1 MTERKHYLSG
11 TLLDDGSE
19 YSLGELCRICGVTAE
34 TEIDMVGEGILE
46 PSGSD
51 PAQWRWEKLTV
62 PRDLRGTP
70 GILSISVSRLSRV
83 RFKGTVRRV
92 KVGAALAEIKTY

>member
-1 MTERKHYLSG
+1 MDSFDAGHEERAI
-11 TLLDDGSE
+11 
-19 YSLGELCRICGVTAE
+19 ELPR
-34 TEIDMVGEGILE
+34 
-46 PSGSD
+46 D